1 MTDEVFK
8 IAQTL
13 HKDKKDYVKKL
24 ENNEKVASHLEKYK
38 DVNKSSWFTIWDGQ
52 TCYYDKDLMLEFL
65 NKQHLR
71 YEKELKKI
79 EEELEDL

>member
-8 IAQTL
+8 IAQSL
-13 HKDKKDYVKKL
+13 HKDKEDYVKKL

-38 DVNKSSWFTIWDGQ
+38 DVNKYSWFPIWDGQ

-65 NKQHLR
+65 NKQRLR
-71 YEKELKKI
+71 YEKALTKI

>member
-8 IAQTL
+8 IAQSL
-13 HKDKKDYVKKL
+13 HKDKEDYVKKL
-24 ENNEKVASHLEKYK
+24 ENNEKIINHFEKHK
-38 DVNKSSWFTIWDGQ
+38 DSDKSSWFSIWDGQ

-65 NKQHLR
+65 NKQRLR
-71 YEKELKKI
+71 YEKALTKI

>member
-8 IAQTL
+8 IAQSL
-13 HKDKKDYVKKL
+13 HKDKEDYVKKL
-24 ENNEKVASHLEKYK
+24 ENNEKIIYHFEKHK
-38 DVNKSSWFTIWDGQ
+38 DSDKSSWFSIWDGQ

>member
-8 IAQTL
+8 IAQSL
-13 HKDKKDYVKKL
+13 HKDKEDYVKKL
-24 ENNEKVASHLEKYK
+24 ENNEKIIYHLEKYK
-38 DVNKSSWFTIWDGQ
+38 DVNKSSWFSIWDGQ